1 MTVPRLKSFL
11 FVATKPNGSREDVL
25 FYAPD
30 AATATRYARAWA
42 EKQDCKVVRVPDEV
56 AA

>member
-11 FVATKPNGSREDVL
+11 FVATMPNGSREDVL
-25 FYAPD
+25 FYAAD
-30 AATATRYARAWA
+30 RATATRYARAWA
-42 EKQDCKVVRVPDEV
+42 EKQGCKVTCVPDEV